1 MDQNGNKLERILKWI
16 VLVILAVVAL
26 KIVFSILAVAWVL
39 GGFLLTKILPLVLL
53 VWLVLK
59 LVQWWKGRNGGETVT
74 AEATVEEY

>member
-1 MDQNGNKLERILKWI
+1 MEQNGSKLERILKWI

-39 GGFLLTKILPLVLL
+39 GGFLLTKVLPLVLL

-59 LVQWWKGRNGGETVT
+59 LVQWWKGRNEGTPP
-74 AEATVEEY
+74 TVEEY